1 MLLEILGFFLICAV
15 ALCLLAEVSKGT
27 MFGVFGGLLILFAGL
42 WLMADSN
49 NIEIMDGSNITGSLT
64 GTFADAHGLNGTVF
78 DLGNGSTT
86 YDEAGNMSGNFIAE
100 LDGRNGYTYSKIATP
115 LPIFNDAFGIITI
128 LIGISIIYFY
138 AMRYYG
144 RE

>member
-1 MLLEILGFFLICAV
+1 
-15 ALCLLAEVSKGT
+15 

-42 WLMADSN
+42 WLLADGN
-49 NIEIMDGSNITGSLT
+49 TIEIRDGSNLTGSIT
-64 GTFADAHGLNGTVF
+64 GTFADAH
-78 DLGNGSTT
+78 DINGSVTNIT
-86 YDEAGNMSGNFIAE
+86 STDSSYSETGNLSGNFIAE
-100 LDGRNGYTYSKIATP
+100 LNGRDAYTYSNIITP

-144 RE
+144 SGQT